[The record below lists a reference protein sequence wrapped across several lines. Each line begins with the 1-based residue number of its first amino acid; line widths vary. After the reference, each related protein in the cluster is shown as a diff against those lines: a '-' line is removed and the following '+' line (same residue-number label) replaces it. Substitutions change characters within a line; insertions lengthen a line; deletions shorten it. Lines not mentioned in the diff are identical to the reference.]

1 MLTITFRGQT
11 FTINAGEIF
20 GPTSSISGRFKG
32 WACAENGGGRH
43 MDVTLLIDSRGNVF
57 FVGKDGTTYFGGSGP
72 LNLEPGSDDKNDRD
86 KDDDEKHNRDKDSN
100 GLKFHANFSIKTS
113 LDTIKGNINLNPSG
127 LHGFIAL
134 GDLKLNVRGFR
145 ESANHQ
151 LGTSPPAPSSI
162 TRHRAS

>member
-1 MLTITFRGQT
+1 M
-11 FTINAGEIF
+11 
-20 GPTSSISGRFKG
+20 
-32 WACAENGGGRH
+32 
-43 MDVTLLIDSRGNVF
+43 IDSRGNVF

-151 LGTSPPAPSSI
+151 LGNIS
-162 TRHRAS
+162 TRAFVNNTPQGQLIAVSLSRVARSWC